1 VSGAASHTSGT
12 LGVRGAYQ
20 LMCRPRALRT
30 LGFANR
36 IDEALCKPKGLDF
49 VALVPYCGGS

>member
-1 VSGAASHTSGT
+1 MSGAASHTSGT

-20 LMCRPRALRT
+20 LMRRPRALRT

-36 IDEALCKPKGLDF
+36 IDEAPGLKGLDF